1 MYEYACA
8 LLQVSTCVPMS
19 YSQAQHDLETCCP
32 SDISDAMKQAA
43 IDGSLLCLIVLA
55 EAAFAVKLPCSCLE
69 MPSSLLQGAD
79 ALDGGRPRDCTCI
92 NGMKTYATTPRDKL
106 QAMTKV
112 QLRYHLQ
119 KCNREKKTLEDQQEY
134 EIAEH
139 EVRLQR
145 TQDSLKQYQL
155 MFEGMQNR
163 SAKLKAKR
171 NTDAKDLMSVVQKL
185 EKDMSNL
192 TSSFTSAF
200 NAWYDEKSEM
210 HIQVEKLTKC
220 KTLKSC
226 PKAHSPFLLQTRLKG
241 FLAAKQPSQDMYHL
255 IQEVEDCEEASIKLA
270 TDMKMQQ
277 KQTNDQMLADMAGQE
292 NVKRRMVDFER
303 MSKILSRDK
312 QIENL
317 INLKHSLQQSVKVQQ
332 GKVDLYTSKGKDL
345 KKQVAKLKKQL
356 VDCKC

>member
-1 MYEYACA
+1 
-8 LLQVSTCVPMS
+8 
-19 YSQAQHDLETCCP
+19 
-32 SDISDAMKQAA
+32 
-43 IDGSLLCLIVLA
+43 
-55 EAAFAVKLPCSCLE
+55 
-69 MPSSLLQGAD
+69 
-79 ALDGGRPRDCTCI
+79 
-92 NGMKTYATTPRDKL
+92 
-106 QAMTKV
+106 
-112 QLRYHLQ
+112 
-119 KCNREKKTLEDQQEY
+119 
-134 EIAEH
+134 
-139 EVRLQR
+139 
-145 TQDSLKQYQL
+145 